1 MIRIMCVGPARLY
14 EAMASLSF
22 DYRIKTPISRTVIFT
37 PYSRTDVENALL
49 EFDIDYSKF
58 TILPDTYF
66 SDIYDLSRWTHD
78 NWYKQQALKLCAL
91 DSFESEEFLIQDA
104 DLLLLKD
111 YDAFIDGKPNF
122 KAEALWNDY
131 HTVYADCVYGILGL
145 TRGIELSLVNELMP
159 YRKQDWISLKLYIE
173 DRYSKSW
180 LDVMPD
186 YRVFDDTKW
195 FSEYELL
202 GIWKTNQTG
211 WNYFDWVSQPP
222 INSWEDVLNTNWNE
236 FSAVKFHVRPLK
248 FMTAQQAKD
257 LVKYIHDTVN

>member
-1 MIRIMCVGPARLY
+1 
-14 EAMASLSF
+14 
-22 DYRIKTPISRTVIFT
+22 
-37 PYSRTDVENALL
+37 
-49 EFDIDYSKF
+49 
-58 TILPDTYF
+58 
-66 SDIYDLSRWTHD
+66 
-78 NWYKQQALKLCAL
+78 
-91 DSFESEEFLIQDA
+91 
-104 DLLLLKD
+104 
-111 YDAFIDGKPNF
+111 
-122 KAEALWNDY
+122 
-131 HTVYADCVYGILGL
+131 
-145 TRGIELSLVNELMP
+145 
-159 YRKQDWISLKLYIE
+159 
-173 DRYSKSW
+173 
-180 LDVMPD
+180 MPD